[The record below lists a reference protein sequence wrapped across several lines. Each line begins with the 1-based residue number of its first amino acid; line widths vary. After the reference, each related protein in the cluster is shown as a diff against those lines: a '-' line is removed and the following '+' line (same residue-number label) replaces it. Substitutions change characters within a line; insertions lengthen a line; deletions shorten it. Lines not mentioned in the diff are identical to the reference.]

1 VIAAASAACGQHDE
15 QDESGAGHSTSLR
28 RPVSEGERIST
39 SSPASRSGSGR
50 ATFALMVATTAPE
63 VLAASALRRPTWLR
77 RVVIAI
83 VVLSS
88 GVVAYAWS
96 ASRPSHSA
104 QPPPRL
110 AYSVAG
116 VVVTEGGPPPSTPG
130 ASDVRPDANATV
142 IVIGASANG
151 RHIRRTETTDR
162 HGRFA
167 LRLPPGTY
175 TVSGVE
181 FSQLPL
187 SRQPHA
193 IVTVEPGKPVRI
205 RLKGYV
211 F

>member
-96 ASRPSHSA
+96 ASRPSHS
-104 QPPPRL
+104 
-110 AYSVAG
+110 VAG

>member
-1 VIAAASAACGQHDE
+1 
-15 QDESGAGHSTSLR
+15 
-28 RPVSEGERIST
+28 
-39 SSPASRSGSGR
+39 
-50 ATFALMVATTAPE
+50 M
-63 VLAASALRRPTWLR
+63 
-77 RVVIAI
+77 

-96 ASRPSHSA
+96 ASRPSRSA
-104 QPPPRL
+104 QPSSRV

-116 VVVTEGGPPPSTPG
+116 VVVTEGGPPPTTPG
-130 ASDVRPDANATV
+130 GSDVRPDANATV
-142 IVIGASANG
+142 IVIGTSASG

-181 FSQLPL
+181 FSQFPL
-187 SRQPHA
+187 WRQPHA
-193 IVTVEPGKPVRI
+193 NVTVVPGKPVHI

-211 F
+211 V